1 MLEGA
6 TVIEPYVNRRL
17 TAAHPIF
24 RVKQAWS
31 QSKPSNLQIN
41 LFSSLFLLFTLRL
54 CFSSLLRCLASYVQH
69 TLQLHQPVF
78 REVSTAN
85 EPFRREAVL
94 QLPKDRCGLYALWLP
109 TGTEDAPERL
119 YVGESTTCVRRRLL
133 QHLSD
138 EENPELRK
146 QLHLFRDIVQF
157 SVVFTEGRQET
168 LALET
173 TLIRE
178 LQPETNR
185 YKLKPR
191 KD

>member
-1 MLEGA
+1 M
-6 TVIEPYVNRRL
+6 
-17 TAAHPIF
+17 
-24 RVKQAWS
+24 
-31 QSKPSNLQIN
+31 N
-41 LFSSLFLLFTLRL
+41 LFLSFFFYLFCVFAFNLTIMSNKPYNYTTPFSVKYRLERELKPFT
-54 CFSSLLRCLASYVQH
+54 
-69 TLQLHQPVF
+69 
-78 REVSTAN
+78 REVV
-85 EPFRREAVL
+85 R

-109 TGTEDAPERL
+109 TDTEDAPERL

-138 EENPELRK
+138 EDNPELRK
-146 QLHLFRDIVQF
+146 QLRMFPDLIQF

-185 YKLKPR
+185 YKLKPPE
-191 KD
+191 D

>member
-1 MLEGA
+1 MSNTPYSYPTAFSVKYRLER
-6 TVIEPYVNRRL
+6 ERQP
-17 TAAHPIF
+17 
-24 RVKQAWS
+24 
-31 QSKPSNLQIN
+31 
-41 LFSSLFLLFTLRL
+41 FT
-54 CFSSLLRCLASYVQH
+54 
-69 TLQLHQPVF
+69 
-78 REVSTAN
+78 
-85 EPFRREAVL
+85 REAVL

>member
-1 MLEGA
+1 MSNTLYNYTNPFSVKYRLER
-6 TVIEPYVNRRL
+6 ER
-17 TAAHPIF
+17 
-24 RVKQAWS
+24 
-31 QSKPSNLQIN
+31 QS
-41 LFSSLFLLFTLRL
+41 FT
-54 CFSSLLRCLASYVQH
+54 
-69 TLQLHQPVF
+69 
-78 REVSTAN
+78 
-85 EPFRREAVL
+85 REAVL

-109 TGTEDAPERL
+109 TGAEDVPERL
-119 YVGESTTCVRRRLL
+119 YIGVSTTCVRRRLL

-146 QLHLFRDIVQF
+146 QLRMFPDLVQF

-185 YKLKPR
+185 YKLKSHE
-191 KD
+191 DQE

>member
-1 MLEGA
+1 MSNTLYSYTTPFSVKYQLEH
-6 TVIEPYVNRRL
+6 ERQP
-17 TAAHPIF
+17 
-24 RVKQAWS
+24 
-31 QSKPSNLQIN
+31 
-41 LFSSLFLLFTLRL
+41 FT
-54 CFSSLLRCLASYVQH
+54 
-69 TLQLHQPVF
+69 
-78 REVSTAN
+78 REII
-85 EPFRREAVL
+85 R

-138 EENPELRK
+138 EGNPELRK
-146 QLHLFRDIVQF
+146 QLRMFRDIVQF

-173 TLIRE
+173 TVIRE
-178 LQPETNR
+178 WQPETNR
-185 YKLKPR
+185 YKLKSR

>member
-1 MLEGA
+1 MAKTPYSYTNPFSVKYRLER
-6 TVIEPYVNRRL
+6 ERQP
-17 TAAHPIF
+17 
-24 RVKQAWS
+24 
-31 QSKPSNLQIN
+31 
-41 LFSSLFLLFTLRL
+41 FTRK
-54 CFSSLLRCLASYVQH
+54 
-69 TLQLHQPVF
+69 
-78 REVSTAN
+78 
-85 EPFRREAVL
+85 AVL

-109 TGTEDAPERL
+109 TGTDDAPERL

-138 EENPELRK
+138 EENPELRR
-146 QLHLFRDIVQF
+146 QLRMFRDHIQF

-185 YKLKPR
+185 YKLKSR
-191 KD
+191 EDQE

>member
-1 MLEGA
+1 MSNTPYSYTNPFSAKYRLER
-6 TVIEPYVNRRL
+6 ERQP
-17 TAAHPIF
+17 
-24 RVKQAWS
+24 
-31 QSKPSNLQIN
+31 
-41 LFSSLFLLFTLRL
+41 FT
-54 CFSSLLRCLASYVQH
+54 
-69 TLQLHQPVF
+69 
-78 REVSTAN
+78 
-85 EPFRREAVL
+85 REAVL

-109 TGTEDAPERL
+109 TDMDDAPERL
-119 YVGESTTCVRRRLL
+119 YIGESTTCVRRRLL

-146 QLHLFRDIVQF
+146 QLRMFPDLVQF

-191 KD
+191 EDQE

>member
-1 MLEGA
+1 MKYRLER
-6 TVIEPYVNRRL
+6 ERQP
-17 TAAHPIF
+17 
-24 RVKQAWS
+24 
-31 QSKPSNLQIN
+31 
-41 LFSSLFLLFTLRL
+41 FT
-54 CFSSLLRCLASYVQH
+54 
-69 TLQLHQPVF
+69 
-78 REVSTAN
+78 
-85 EPFRREAVL
+85 REAVL

-138 EENPELRK
+138 EGNPELRK